1 LLGDEELQALLGDV
15 ESDRTERKAS
25 LADREP
31 IRKAICAFAN
41 DLPGSGKPGVVFVG
55 ANDDG
60 SCAGLAISED
70 LLLTLSDMRG
80 DGNIQP
86 FPSIVVQK
94 RRLHDCD
101 LVVVMVEPSAAPPVR
116 VRGVTWI
123 RVGPRRGIATPE
135 EERRLSE
142 RRRGR
147 DLPFD
152 IQSLPSAT
160 LQDLDLDLFSREYLP
175 QAVDPEVLTAN
186 RRDVEDQLR
195 SLRLLDL
202 EGHPTVLGALVLGRD
217 VRRFVPGAYVQFLRI
232 DGLSLTDPIRDQK
245 EIDGP
250 LPEMGRRLDE
260 VLEAHNSVSLSV
272 TEGPLEVRRAEYP
285 LTALQQLARN
295 AILHRTYE
303 GTNAPVR
310 LYWFAD
316 RIEIHSPGGPFGQV
330 SRENFGREGLT
341 DYRNPHL
348 AEAMKVLGY
357 VQRFGMGIPLARQE
371 LQRNGNPPPE
381 FVPEDGHVLV
391 LVRRRP

>member
-1 LLGDEELQALLGDV
+1 
-15 ESDRTERKAS
+15 
-25 LADREP
+25 
-31 IRKAICAFAN
+31 
-41 DLPGSGKPGVVFVG
+41 
-55 ANDDG
+55 
-60 SCAGLAISED
+60 
-70 LLLTLSDMRG
+70 
-80 DGNIQP
+80 
-86 FPSIVVQK
+86 
-94 RRLHDCD
+94 
-101 LVVVMVEPSAAPPVR
+101 
-116 VRGVTWI
+116 VTWI

-160 LQDLDLDLFSREYLP
+160 LEDLDLDLFSREYLP

-186 RRDVEDQLR
+186 RRDIEDQLR

-232 DGLSLTDPIRDQK
+232 EGLSLTDPIRDQK

-250 LPEMGRRLDE
+250 LSEMGRRLDE

-357 VQRFGMGIPLARQE
+357 VQRFGIGIPLARQE

-391 LVRRRP
+391 LVRRHP